1 MSDASARHTAQPRLV
16 ISDFAF
22 EPSDQEQLRAALGPD
37 ALLLVSGG
45 DALRDALR
53 AHPEADVLC
62 TFFPSADTLDLLP
75 NLRWLAMPS
84 AGADHVIRAG
94 LVRPDGPIV
103 TTANGVHSVPI
114 GEFVFSMLLAWLRH
128 WPRIVEAQRTS
139 AWPRRPEWLELHGRE
154 LYDATLLVVGLGA
167 IGRYVARLGRGF
179 GMHVLAT
186 RRTVE
191 ANASDPDVNE
201 LLPMSRL
208 HDALARA
215 DFVVLAVPATS
226 ATHHLIAA
234 AELRAMKPSAF
245 LVNIARGTIVDEA
258 ALIEALRS
266 GEIGGAGLDVFEQEP
281 LPPDSPLWTMPNVI
295 ISPHIAGSTDQYSRR
310 FTDLFLD
317 NLARYRTGQPL
328 RNVVDPTRGY

>member
-1 MSDASARHTAQPRLV
+1 MSETSAPHTAQPRLV

-22 EPSDQEQLRAALGPD
+22 EPSDREELHAALGPD
-37 ALLLVSGG
+37 ALVLVSG
-45 DALRDALR
+45 RDALHEAMR

-62 TFFPSADTLDLLP
+62 TFFPSPDTLDLLP

-84 AGADHVIRAG
+84 AGADHVMRAG
-94 LVRPDGPIV
+94 LVRPGGPIV

-114 GEFVFSMLLAWLRH
+114 GEFVFSMLLVWLRH
-128 WPRIVEAQRTS
+128 WPQIVEAQRIST
-139 AWPRRPEWLELHGRE
+139 WPKRPEWQQLSGRE
-154 LYDATLLVVGLGA
+154 LYGSTLLVVGFGA

-179 GMHVLAT
+179 GMHVIAT
-186 RRTVE
+186 HRT
-191 ANASDPDVNE
+191 AQAGAGDHDAHE
-201 LLPMSRL
+201 LVPMSHL

-215 DFVVLAVPATS
+215 DFVVLAVPATPQ
-226 ATHHLIAA
+226 THQLIGA
-234 AELRAMKPSAF
+234 AELRAMKSTAF
-245 LVNIARGTIVDEA
+245 LVNIARGTVVDEA

-266 GEIGGAGLDVFEQEP
+266 GEIGGAGLDVFEHEP
-281 LPPDSPLWTMPNVI
+281 LPSDSPLWTLPNVI
-295 ISPHIAGSTDQYSRR
+295 IAPHISGSTDQYSRR

>member
-1 MSDASARHTAQPRLV
+1 MSDVSATHTLTPRLV

-22 EPSDQEQLRAALGPD
+22 EASDQEQLRAALGPD

-45 DALRDALR
+45 DALREAMR

-62 TFFPSADTLDLLP
+62 TFFPSADTFDLLP

-84 AGADHVIRAG
+84 AGADHLLRAG
-94 LVRPDGPIV
+94 LVRPGGPIV

-128 WPRIVEAQRTS
+128 WPQIVEAQRTS
-139 AWPRRPEWLELHGRE
+139 TWPKRPEWRQLSGRE
-154 LYDATLLVVGLGA
+154 LYGATLLVVGLGA

-179 GMHVLAT
+179 GMHVIAT
-186 RRTVE
+186 RRT
-191 ANASDPDVNE
+191 AQPGATDPDANE

-208 HDALARA
+208 RDALARA
-215 DFVVLAVPATS
+215 DFVVLSVPATPD
-226 ATHHLIAA
+226 THHLIAA
-234 AELRAMKPSAF
+234 AELRAMKPDAF
-245 LVNIARGTIVDEA
+245 LVNIARGSIIDEA
-258 ALIEALRS
+258 ALIAALRA
-266 GEIGGAGLDVFEQEP
+266 GEIGGVGLDVVEHEP
-281 LPPDSPLWTMPNVI
+281 LPPDNPLWTLPNVL
-295 ISPHIAGSTDQYSRR
+295 ISPHISGSTDQYSRR

>member
-1 MSDASARHTAQPRLV
+1 MSDEPAMHAARPRLV

-22 EPSDQEQLRAALGPD
+22 EPSDQQQVRAALGPD
-37 ALLLVSGG
+37 ALLLVSG
-45 DALRDALR
+45 RDALHDAMR

-62 TFFPSADTLDLLP
+62 TFSPSADTLDLLP

-94 LVRPDGPIV
+94 LMRPDGPIV

-114 GEFVFSMLLAWLRH
+114 GEFVFSMFLAWLRH
-128 WPRIVEAQRTS
+128 WPQIVEAQRIST
-139 AWPRRPEWLELHGRE
+139 WPKRPEWQQLRGRE
-154 LYDATLLVVGLGA
+154 LYGSTLLVVGFGA

-179 GMHVLAT
+179 GMHVIAT
-186 RRTVE
+186 HRT
-191 ANASDPDVNE
+191 AQAGASDPEANE
-201 LLPMSRL
+201 ILPMSRL

-226 ATHHLIAA
+226 QTHQLIGA
-234 AELRAMKPSAF
+234 AELRAMKPTAF

-258 ALIEALRS
+258 ALIDALRS
-266 GEIGGAGLDVFEQEP
+266 GEIGGAGLDVVEHEP
-281 LPPDSPLWTMPNVI
+281 LPSDSLFWTLPNVI
-295 ISPHIAGSTDQYSRR
+295 ITPHISGSTDQYSRR

-317 NLARYRTGQPL
+317 NLARYRTSQPL
-328 RNVVDPTRGY
+328 RNVVDPTHGY